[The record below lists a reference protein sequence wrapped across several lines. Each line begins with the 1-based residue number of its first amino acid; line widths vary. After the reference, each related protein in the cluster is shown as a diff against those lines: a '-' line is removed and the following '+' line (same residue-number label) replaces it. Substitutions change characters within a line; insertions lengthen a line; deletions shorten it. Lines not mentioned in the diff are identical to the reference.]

1 MRAFLRTRLR
11 VGLRADLRAGGA
23 GGITEESGGGFAL
36 EFEEAI
42 DAADFGVGEC
52 GQCVQRAGDGDGAEK
67 LLALPFGVVELLDD
81 LLRARAAE
89 DVEHVGDG
97 ELEFARDLL
106 DGEGVVEVAGEDE
119 VFRRWKVGGLRLER
133 VWHGAS
139 PASLGVVCW

>member
-1 MRAFLRTRLR
+1 MR
-11 VGLRADLRAGGA
+11 VGLRAGGA

-42 DAADFGVGEC
+42 DAADFGVGEGC
-52 GQCVQRAGDGDGAEK
+52 ECVQRAANGDGAKEI
-67 LLALPFGVVELLDD
+67 LALQLGVVELLDD

-106 DGEGVVEVAGEDE
+106 DGQGVVEVAGEDE

-139 PASLGVVCW
+139 PASLGFVFG